1 VGADARLDVTR
12 VAALYDV
19 HGNLPA
25 LDAVLAEVE
34 RENVDRIVF
43 GGDVISGPWPAETLE
58 RVLELGDRALVV
70 LGNADRDLEPW
81 RRERLGDEGHAFVLG
96 WPLTVTVEID
106 GLGRVLFCHATP
118 RSDEEIVTRLTPKER
133 LREILAGVEAD
144 VVVHGHVHVRYDRR
158 AAGYRI
164 VNPGSVGLPYE
175 TRPGAYWAIL
185 GPDVEH
191 RRTEYDYDAMIDAAR
206 ELDFPRLDEYVRSS
220 LVEPVGPDEVSEYFE
235 RMARG
240 A

>member
-1 VGADARLDVTR
+1 MR

-34 RENVDRIVF
+34 REDVDRIVF

-58 RVLELGDRALVV
+58 RVLGLGERALVV
-70 LGNADRDLEPW
+70 LGNADRALEPW
-81 RRERLGDEGHAFVLG
+81 RRERLGDEGHVVVLG
-96 WPLTVTVEID
+96 WPLTVSLDVD
-106 GLGRVLFCHATP
+106 DLGKVLFCHATP
-118 RSDEEIVTRLTPKER
+118 RSDEEIVTRLTPEDR
-133 LREILAGVEAD
+133 LREILTGVEAD

-158 AAGYRI
+158 AAGFRI

-175 TRPGAYWAIL
+175 VRPGAYWAIL

-191 RRTEYDYDAMIDAAR
+191 RRTEYDIDAMIGAAR
-206 ELDFPRLDEYVRSS
+206 AVEFPQLDELVQSS
-220 LVEPVGPDEVSEYFE
+220 LVEPIGPDEASEYFE

>member
-1 VGADARLDVTR
+1 VR

-34 RENVDRIVF
+34 GEDVDRIVF

-58 RVLELGDRALVV
+58 RVQGLGDRALVV

-81 RRERLGDEGHAFVLG
+81 RRERLGDEGHGTVLG
-96 WPLTVTVEID
+96 WPLTVSLDVD

-118 RSDEEIVTRLTPKER
+118 RSDEEIVTRLTPEER
-133 LREILAGVEAD
+133 LREILEGVEAD
-144 VVVHGHVHVRYDRR
+144 VVVHGHVHVRYDRW
-158 AAGYRI
+158 AAGVRI

-175 TRPGAYWAIL
+175 TQPGAYWAIL
-185 GPDVEH
+185 GPHVEH
-191 RRTEYDYDAMIDAAR
+191 RRSDYDIDAMIANAR
-206 ELDFPRLDEYVRSS
+206 ALDFPNLDELVQAS
-220 LVEPVGPDEVSEYFE
+220 LVEPIGPDAASEYFE
-235 RMARG
+235 QMARG

>member
-1 VGADARLDVTR
+1 MRL
-12 VAALYDV
+12 AALYDV

-25 LDAVLAEVE
+25 LDAVLADVE
-34 RENVDRIVF
+34 REKVDRIVF

-81 RRERLGDEGHAFVLG
+81 RRERLGDEGHAAVLA
-96 WPLTVTVEID
+96 WPLTVTVDVE

-118 RSDEEIVTRLTPKER
+118 RSDEEIVTRLTPEER
-133 LREILAGVEAD
+133 LAEILDGVEAD
-144 VVVHGHVHVRYDRR
+144 VVVHGHAHVRYDRR
-158 AAGYRI
+158 AAGFRI

-185 GPDVEH
+185 GPHVEH
-191 RRTEYDYDAMIDAAR
+191 RRSDYDIEGMIERAR
-206 ELDFPRLDEYVRSS
+206 ALGFPNLDELVEGS
-220 LVEPVGPDEVSEYFE
+220 LVEPIGPDAASEYFE
-235 RMARG
+235 QMARG

>member
-1 VGADARLDVTR
+1 VR

-25 LDAVLAEVE
+25 LDAVLEEVE
-34 RENVDRIVF
+34 RENVDRVVF

-58 RVLELGDRALVV
+58 RVLRLGDRALVV

-81 RRERLGDEGHAFVLG
+81 RRERLGDEGHAVVLD
-96 WPLTVTVEID
+96 WPLTVSLDVE

-118 RSDEEIVTRLTPKER
+118 RSDEEIVTRLTPEER
-133 LREILAGVEAD
+133 LREILTGVEAD

-158 AAGYRI
+158 AAGFRI

-175 TRPGAYWAIL
+175 TQPGAYWAIL
-185 GPDVEH
+185 GPGVEH
-191 RRTEYDYDAMIDAAR
+191 RRTKYDYDAMINAAR
-206 ELDFPRLDEYVRSS
+206 ALDFPRLDDLVQSS
-220 LVEPVGPDEVSEYFE
+220 LVEPIGPDAATEYFE
-235 RMARG
+235 QMARG

>member
-1 VGADARLDVTR
+1 VR

-25 LDAVLAEVE
+25 LDAVLEEVE
-34 RENVDRIVF
+34 RENVDRVVF

-58 RVLELGDRALVV
+58 RVLRLGDRALVV

-81 RRERLGDEGHAFVLG
+81 RRERLGDEGHAVVLD
-96 WPLTVTVEID
+96 WPLTVSLDVE

-118 RSDEEIVTRLTPKER
+118 RSDEEIVTRLTPEER
-133 LREILAGVEAD
+133 LREILTGVEAD

-158 AAGYRI
+158 AAGFRI

-175 TRPGAYWAIL
+175 TQPGAYWAIL
-185 GPDVEH
+185 GPGVEH
-191 RRTEYDYDAMIDAAR
+191 RRTKYDYDAMINAAR
-206 ELDFPRLDEYVRSS
+206 ALDFPRLDDLVQSS
-220 LVEPVGPDEVSEYFE
+220 LVEPIGPDEASEYFE